1 MSFVIPGTARLL
13 CGKQM
18 SLLFRNP
25 STSPAAPQQ
34 SPALPN
40 EWRIEEFSFTPKV
53 NSAKYAD
60 SLSSG
65 YMRNTSG
72 VFEADGSLVVN
83 LTSEGSI
90 ATTVAAGGVGVA
102 MDDLVDIQFFTTLAM
117 RLAQTPQL
125 SGTIH
130 INSVS
135 KPFKTVDSKI
145 ACRIDFTLEGLWI
158 EA

>member
-1 MSFVIPGTARLL
+1 MSFVLPGTTRLL
-13 CGKQM
+13 AGKGM

-25 STSPAAPQQ
+25 STSPSAPQQ
-34 SPALPN
+34 SPALSQ
-40 EWRIEEFSFTPKV
+40 EWRIDEFSYTPKV

-72 VFEADGSLVVN
+72 VFEADGSLQIN
-83 LTSEGSI
+83 LTSDGSV
-90 ATTVAAGGVGVA
+90 ATTVAAGGVGCQI
-102 MDDLVDIQFFTTLAM
+102 DDLVDIQFFTTLAS

-125 SGTIH
+125 YGTIH

-145 ACRIDFTLEGLWI
+145 ACRVDFTFEGLWI